1 MDYSRNPRDL
11 AGELS
16 DSQVAEG
23 LAGANH
29 SRRRENPATTSWIG
43 LPAPIRQKM
52 INRTAAGLGVDDEWD
67 VPYLGAVVLTTCGGL
82 LAVTCSA
89 ITAIGIHFGGLSWK
103 VGLLWVLSLAVLV
116 IGVRALRGQRK
127 AVRPEL
133 ALTPMEQVV
142 ARGYLVAPPN
152 LLQPTDPDLDTR
164 LAALA
169 ALASSEIRRSRV
181 WEDDRSLV
189 DATGLDLDRTVVC
202 IYELAYQINQA
213 RAQLSSTGAR
223 SDIGEPPCAST
234 EVAGAVESA
243 EVGLEM
249 LVTEL
254 CAYADSLIQLDQ
266 LFRAEE
272 RLTSIM
278 DPAADVMINDLL
290 ASAVTAEYAARD
302 LNERCHEV
310 DGLKGVLDQR
320 GPTLI
325 SSWPGRG
332 PS

>member
-1 MDYSRNPRDL
+1 
-11 AGELS
+11 
-16 DSQVAEG
+16 
-23 LAGANH
+23 
-29 SRRRENPATTSWIG
+29 
-43 LPAPIRQKM
+43 M
-52 INRTAAGLGVDDEWD
+52 INRTAAGLGVDEEWD
-67 VPYLGAVVLTTCGGL
+67 VPYLCAVVLTTCGGL
-82 LAVTCSA
+82 LAITCTVV
-89 ITAIGIHFGGLSWK
+89 TAIGIHFGGLSWK
-103 VGLLWVLSLAVLV
+103 VGLLWVLSLAALV
-116 IGVRALRGQRK
+116 IGVRALRGERK
-127 AVRPEL
+127 AVSPGL

-142 ARGYLVAPPN
+142 ARGYLAAPPN
-152 LLQPTDPDLDTR
+152 LLEPTDPDMGTR

-202 IYELAYQINQA
+202 IYELAYQINEA
-213 RAQLSSTGAR
+213 RAQLSSTEAR
-223 SDIGEPPCAST
+223 SDTDEPLRASA

-243 EVGLEM
+243 EAGLEM

-254 CAYADSLIQLDQ
+254 CAYADSFLQLDQ
-266 LFRAEE
+266 LLQDEE

-310 DGLKGVLDQR
+310 DGMKGVLDER
-320 GPTLI
+320 EPTLI

-332 PS
+332 SS